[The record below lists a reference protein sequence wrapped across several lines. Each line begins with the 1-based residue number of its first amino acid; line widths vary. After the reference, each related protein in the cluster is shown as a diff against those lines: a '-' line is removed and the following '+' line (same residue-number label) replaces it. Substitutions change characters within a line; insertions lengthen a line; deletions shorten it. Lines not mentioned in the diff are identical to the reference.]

1 MLGLLVAL
9 NFLAATKA
17 PPADT
22 RDIRLLEQTVTHVA
36 NSYPMRTAQLG
47 VVIEEANSGRRL
59 ILRQAGREFAPASNF
74 KLLDAAAALSYLG
87 ANFRFSTSLLA
98 RGSISGG
105 ILNGDLI
112 LVGGGDPIL
121 TRNDLR
127 AASAVV
133 KKAGIVKVVGTL
145 LVDDSLFDGQ
155 RYGSGWAWDDMPYYY
170 QPPIQALAV
179 DEGTV
184 GVNVTPGDRV
194 GAAVSASLERDP
206 GSMSVVS
213 MALTSK
219 DKNTDD
225 VDCFRSPG
233 SKTIEI
239 VGHVP
244 LSKQTSSFRCAVED
258 SSDDA
263 AAVLTQALS
272 DVGIS
277 VGAAALGEP
286 PKNIELDISDSG
298 PLPPALPLRYPGAT
312 VLWAHDSPSVAE
324 LLRRMLPASDNF
336 IAEHLFK
343 MLPVAAFGKRG
354 SFDGGASVERLFIGS
369 LGLDPRSLDGG
380 DGSGLSQG
388 DRITPLD
395 LAEIL
400 RWETRS
406 RSGAVLIS
414 ALARAGIDGTV
425 RHHLKGS
432 DAVGRVLAKDG
443 YIWHVSTFSG
453 YALSKHHGLMIFSIM
468 FNDVNGPLRPIYN
481 AEDEIVKAAVNMP

>member
-1 MLGLLVAL
+1 MLGLLLAL

-17 PPADT
+17 PPADAH
-22 RDIRLLEQTVTHVA
+22 DIRLLEQTVTRVA
-36 NSYPMRTAQLG
+36 NSYPARTAQLG
-47 VVIEEANSGRRL
+47 VVIEEAASGNRL
-59 ILRQAGREFAPASNF
+59 ILRQAEREFAPASNF

-87 ANFRFSTSLLA
+87 ADFRFSTSLLA
-98 RGSISGG
+98 RGTISGDV
-105 ILNGDLI
+105 LNGDLI

-127 AASAVV
+127 AASAIV
-133 KKAGIVKVVGTL
+133 KRAGILKVVGTV
-145 LVDDSLFDGQ
+145 LVDGSLFDGQ

-184 GVNVTPGDRV
+184 GVNVTPGDRI
-194 GAAVSASLERDP
+194 GAPINVSLERDP

-213 MALTSK
+213 IALTSK
-219 DKNTDD
+219 DKKTDD

-233 SKTIEI
+233 SQTITI

-244 LSKQTSSFRCAVED
+244 LGKQTSSFRCAVED
-258 SSDDA
+258 SNEDA
-263 AAVLTQALS
+263 AAVLRQTLG

-277 VGAAALGEP
+277 VGAAPLGGP
-286 PKNIELDISDSG
+286 PKNIGLDITDSG
-298 PLPPALPLRYPGAT
+298 PLPPSLTMRYPGAT
-312 VLWAHDSPSVAE
+312 VLWAHESPTLTE
-324 LLRRMLPASDNF
+324 LLRRMMPPSDNF

-343 MLPVAAFGKRG
+343 MLPVVAFGQRG
-354 SFDGGASVERLFIGS
+354 SFDGGASVERQFIRS

-406 RSGAVLIS
+406 RSGHGLIN

-468 FNDVNGPLRPIYN
+468 FNDVNGLMRPIYN
-481 AEDEIVKAAVNMP
+481 DEDEIVKAIVNMP